1 MASAPSHHDLMRT
14 APGAPSHLAL
24 GRVTYAEGLKI
35 QHEHFEL
42 RQRGVIPDTLL
53 LLEHPPVYTLG
64 TNADASHVH
73 DAQGAEVVQTDRG
86 GEATWH
92 GPGQVVGYV
101 IADLEPRGRDL
112 HRFCRDLEEIM
123 IRALGDF
130 GLLGRRIEGLTGVWL
145 GEEKVGALG
154 VHVRRW
160 ITTHGFA
167 LNANCDLRWFETV
180 IPCGLVDRRVT
191 SMERAL
197 GRPVDFGQVKESCAA
212 HFQEVFGS

>member
-1 MASAPSHHDLMRT
+1 
-14 APGAPSHLAL
+14 
-24 GRVTYAEGLKI
+24 VTYAEGLRI
-35 QHEHFEL
+35 QREHFEL
-42 RQRGVIPDTLL
+42 RRKGLIPDTLL
-53 LLEHPPVYTLG
+53 LCEHPPVYTLG
-64 TNADASHVH
+64 TNADASHVR
-73 DAQGAEVVQTDRG
+73 DPQGAEVAKTDRG

-101 IADLEPRGRDL
+101 ICDLEQRGRDL

-123 IRALGDF
+123 VRALKDF

-145 GEEKVGALG
+145 KEEKVGALG
-154 VHVRRW
+154 VRVRRW
-160 ITTHGFA
+160 VTTHGFA
-167 LNANCDLRWFETV
+167 LNVSCDLKWFDTV

-197 GRPVDFGQVKESCAA
+197 GRRLDIDQVKESCAA